1 MQRSF
6 IILSVYYF
14 LFFTLIGD
22 YVIFM
27 PKFFE
32 SEGFSASEIGI
43 IFSALPIARFIT
55 PFLYL
60 KRAIT
65 KRDYVLSLII
75 SSLSSFLL
83 LSNSFF
89 LLLVAFFLIGASFS
103 ITFSYIEAIAIEKL
117 KEKYGKSRVYG
128 SIGFMLL
135 GIVFSY
141 INANLVYSYIFLMI
155 ATNLVAFYFADDK
168 KLQRSFEKI
177 DFLKT
182 YKFWI
187 ALILFQISFGGF
199 YNFFTIYNL
208 NHGISKEYIGWLWAI
223 GVIAEIFAF
232 LIQHNFIKKL
242 KPLKWLKISIFL
254 TAIRWLM
261 LYLFAGNLILIALSQ
276 TIHAFSFAIFHTAAL
291 LYISSQY
298 KNKTL
303 AQQFYA
309 GIAYGLAAFL
319 GSLISGVLYG
329 EYLYLYEALFAF
341 IAFLVML

>member
-1 MQRSF
+1 MRKEF
-6 IILSVYYF
+6 ILLSVYYF

-32 SEGFSASEIGI
+32 SKGFSASEIGI
-43 IFSALPIARFIT
+43 IFSMLPIARFIT

-60 KRAIT
+60 KKPIT

-89 LLLVAFFLIGASFS
+89 LLLIAFFLIGASFS
-103 ITFSYIEAIAIEKL
+103 VSFPYIEAIAIEKL

-223 GVIAEIFAF
+223 GVIAEIFVF

-242 KPLKWLKISIFL
+242 KPLKWLKISILL

-261 LYLFAGNLILIALSQ
+261 LYLFAGNLLFIALSQ